1 MHSETKSYAIIVNLE
16 YNELLT
22 RYIPEPYIVR
32 VDYGHTLGIL
42 RAKATVIT
50 IPSYNIIIDQDISE
64 NIVRLTDKLSLG
76 EIETKFITK
85 KRNQNTLTKA
95 LLLPEVKDLLMKYY
109 DRISSELFD
118 FLRDH
123 KIPLVIDIVR
133 KTRLENLKIVAA
145 PNYITPIL
153 KFEKTQ
159 TGVKYSL
166 KLNNQQSAPWSP
178 NTRNVHILTNHNCWI
193 IVDYVIYQ
201 LKEIN
206 GNKLKPFLKKDH
218 IFIKNEM
225 VTTYFEKFIIEVAK
239 KSEIEAVGFDVNQTD
254 EIIDC
259 VLSTNYD
266 FISEEMVLDLIF
278 RYNGTEFSLGNP
290 VQNRTKL
297 NISNDKQITISQVK
311 RNPNQEK
318 RWLNK
323 ILENGLKLSNS
334 KKIKLEDDDNLGI
347 IQYLIKNKK
356 SIIENGFKIDTPR
369 INGKE
374 LSLEKQ
380 KITLNS
386 SSNADWFDVHGAVTV
401 GDNRIPFAHLLEYI
415 RNGDRYYP
423 LENGKFFIIPEP
435 WMSKFEELSKFGVKE
450 GENIKI
456 RKSQYSF
463 LEDIDELSSTVKE
476 SISEQ
481 IEIDYVQSLSLEA
494 TLRPYQEAG
503 VRWLINHQANGLGA
517 CLADDMGLGKTLQTI
532 ALLSYTKDK
541 KKDKKPINKNKQTGQ
556 MTMFATEMRDEIN
569 PLQALIILPS
579 SLVFNWKEEIKKFN
593 NSLHVLEFI
602 GTKRR
607 KSIDSLD
614 KFDVV
619 LTTYHTVL
627 RDIEKLKTINWEYV
641 ILDES
646 QMIKNKESKMF
657 KAINEIPADNRLSLS
672 GTPIENSLSDLWS
685 QMQFINPE
693 MLGSFPFFKT
703 HYLNPIEKHQDVDA
717 LTQLAN
723 LIKPYI
729 LRRTKEEVAPDLPPL
744 TEQIEYISLEKAQM
758 DVYDKV
764 KSATRNYLLGL
775 DEADRSYKFHVFAAL
790 TKLRQIANDPL
801 MVDLEYNGGSEKK
814 KHILSKMEEV
824 RKSGHKVLIFSAFT
838 KLITIFQNECDS
850 KDWQYVSLTGKDNQ
864 KQRKT
869 SVASFQ
875 SDKDVSF
882 FFISL
887 KAGGTGLNLTAADYV
902 FILDPWWN
910 PFAEKQAIARAHRI
924 GQEKP
929 VTVIRYIARET
940 IEEKIL
946 KLQERKTNLSN
957 DIIHFDEEKLSLEKT
972 DFQYLLD

>member
-32 VDYGHTLGIL
+32 IDYGHTLGSL
-42 RAKATVIT
+42 KAKATTIT
-50 IPSYNIIIDQDISE
+50 IPSYNIVVDQAISE
-64 NIVRLTDKLSLG
+64 KIIKLTDKLGLV
-76 EIETKFITK
+76 EIESKFITK
-85 KRNQNTLTKA
+85 KRNQNTLGKA
-95 LLLPEVKDLLMKYY
+95 MILPEVKDLLLKYY
-109 DRISSELFD
+109 DRMSAELFD
-118 FLRDH
+118 FLREH
-123 KIPLVIDIVR
+123 KIPMVIDIVR
-133 KTRLENLKIVAA
+133 KTRLEDLKIVAA
-145 PNYITPIL
+145 PKPIIPIL
-153 KFEKTQ
+153 RFEKTQ
-159 TGVKYSL
+159 TGVKYAL
-166 KLNNQQSAPWSP
+166 KLNNQHSAPWSP
-178 NTRNVHILTNHNCWI
+178 NTRDVHILTNHNCWI

-206 GNKLKPFLKKDH
+206 GNKLKPFLKKEH

-225 VTTYFEKFIIEVAK
+225 VITYFEKFIIEVAK
-239 KSEIEAVGFDVNQTD
+239 RSEIEAVGFKVQQTN
-254 EIIDC
+254 EINDC
-259 VLSTNYD
+259 VISANYD
-266 FISEEMVLDLIF
+266 FISDEVVLDLI
-278 RYNGTEFSLGNP
+278 YKYDGADFSLGNP
-290 VQNRTKL
+290 AQNKTKL
-297 NISNDKQITISQVK
+297 NITDDKQITISQVK
-311 RNPNQEK
+311 RNSNQEEK
-318 RWLNK
+318 WLQKLLNK
-323 ILENGLKLSNS
+323 GLKLNS
-334 KKIKLEDDDNLGI
+334 TKKVKLEDDDNLGL
-347 IQYLIKNKK
+347 IQFLIKNKD
-356 SIIENGFKIDTPR
+356 SITGSGFKISTP
-369 INGKE
+369 IIDGKE
-374 LSLEKQ
+374 ASLENQ
-380 KITLNS
+380 SIQLSS
-386 SSNADWFDVHGAVTV
+386 SSNADWFDVHGVVTV
-401 GDNRIPFAHLLEYI
+401 GNERVSFAHLLEYI
-415 RNGDRYYP
+415 KNGNRYYP
-423 LENGKFFIIPEP
+423 LESGTYFIIPKS
-435 WMSKFEELSKFGVKE
+435 WMAKYEELAKFGIKE
-450 GENIKI
+450 GESIKI

-463 LEDIDELSSTVKE
+463 LEEIDELSSTVKE

-481 IEIDYVQSLSLEA
+481 IEIEYVQSSSLNA

-503 VRWLINHQANGLGA
+503 VKWLINHQANGLGA

-541 KKDKKPINKNKQTGQ
+541 NREKKPVNKKSQAGQ
-556 MTMFATEMRDEIN
+556 MTMFASQMKDEIN

-602 GTKRR
+602 GAKRR

-627 RDIEKLKTINWEYV
+627 RDVEKLKTINWEYV

-657 KAINEIPADNRLSLS
+657 KAINEIPAENRLSLS

-693 MLGSFPFFKT
+693 MLGSFPFFKA

-717 LTQLAN
+717 LAQLAN

-775 DEADRSYKFHVFAAL
+775 DDSDRAYKFHVFAAL
-790 TKLRQIANDPL
+790 TKLRQIANDPY
-801 MVDLEYNGGSEKK
+801 MVDLEYDGGSEKK
-814 KHILSKMEEV
+814 KHILSKMDEV

-838 KLITIFQNECDS
+838 KLITIFQNECDAN
-850 KDWQYVSLTGKDNQ
+850 DWQYVSLTGKDNQ
-864 KQRKT
+864 KQRKA
-869 SVASFQ
+869 SVDSFQ
-875 SDKDVSF
+875 TDEDVSF

>member
-1 MHSETKSYAIIVNLE
+1 MHSKTKSYTIIVNLE

-32 VDYGHTLGIL
+32 VDYGHTLGSL
-42 RAKATVIT
+42 KAKATSIT
-50 IPSYNIIIDQDISE
+50 IPTYNIIIDQATSE
-64 NIVRLTDKLSLG
+64 KIIKLTDQLGLG
-76 EIETKFITK
+76 EMEERFTTK
-85 KRNQNTLTKA
+85 KRNQNTVVKA
-95 LLLPEVKDLLMKYY
+95 MLIPEVKDLLLKYY
-109 DRISSELFD
+109 DRMSSELFCY
-118 FLRDH
+118 LRESGVS
-123 KIPLVIDIVR
+123 LVIDIVR
-133 KTRLENLKIVAA
+133 KTRLESLKIVAA
-145 PNYITPIL
+145 TKPIIPIL
-153 KFEKTQ
+153 RFEKTQ
-159 TGVKYSL
+159 TGIKYAL
-166 KLNNQQSAPWSP
+166 KLNNQHSTPWSP
-178 NTRNVHILTNHNCWI
+178 NTRDVHILTNHNCWI
-193 IVDYVIYQ
+193 VVDYVIYQ
-201 LKEIN
+201 LKEVN
-206 GNKLKPFLKKDH
+206 GNKLKPFLKNDH

-225 VTTYFEKFIIEVAK
+225 VITYFEKFIIEVAK
-239 KSEIEAVGFDVNQTD
+239 RSEIEAVGFEVNQT
-254 EIIDC
+254 EKIKDC
-259 VLSTNYD
+259 SISACYD
-266 FISEEMVLDLIF
+266 FISDEIVLDLV
-278 RYNGTEFSLGNP
+278 YKYEGAQFSLGNP
-290 VQNRTKL
+290 SQNRTKL
-297 NISNDKQITISQVK
+297 NISDDKQVTISQVK
-311 RNPNQEK
+311 RNATEED
-318 RWLNK
+318 RWLQK
-323 ILENGLKLSNS
+323 LLGKGLRLSNT
-334 KKIKLEDDDNLGI
+334 KKVKLEDEDNLGL
-347 IQYLIKNKK
+347 IQFLIKNKD
-356 SIIENGFKIDTPR
+356 SITESGFSIDTP
-369 INGKE
+369 IIDGKE
-374 LSLEKQ
+374 ISIEKRSISL
-380 KITLNS
+380 TS
-386 SSNADWFDVHGAVTV
+386 SSNADWFDIHGVITV
-401 GDNRIPFAHLLEYI
+401 GHDRVPFAHLLEYI
-415 RNGDRYYP
+415 KKGDRYYP
-423 LENGKFFIIPEP
+423 LENGTYFIIPQS
-435 WMSKFEELSKFGVKE
+435 WMAKYEELAKFGIKD
-450 GENIKI
+450 GGSIKI

-463 LEDIDELSSTVKE
+463 LEEIEDLSSTIKA

-481 IEIDYVQSLSLEA
+481 VEIEYVPSSNLNA
-494 TLRPYQEAG
+494 TLRPYQEIG
-503 VRWLINHQANGLGA
+503 VKWLINHQANGLGA

-541 KKDKKPINKNKQTGQ
+541 NRDNEPATKKRKAGQ
-556 MTMFATEMRDEIN
+556 MTMFAAEMKDEIN

-593 NSLHVLEFI
+593 KTLHVLEFI

-607 KSIDSLD
+607 KSMDSLD

-627 RDIEKLKTINWEYV
+627 RDVAKLKTINWEYV

-657 KAINEIPADNRLSLS
+657 KAINEIPAENRLSLS

-693 MLGSFPFFKT
+693 MLGSFPFFKA
-703 HYLNPIEKHQDVDA
+703 HYLIPIEKHQDTDA
-717 LTQLAN
+717 LAQLAS

-729 LRRTKEEVAPDLPPL
+729 LRRTKEEVAPELPPL
-744 TEQIEYISLEKAQM
+744 TEQIEYISLEKAQLDM
-758 DVYDKV
+758 YDKI

-775 DEADRSYKFHVFAAL
+775 DDSDRGYKFHIFAAL
-790 TKLRQIANDPL
+790 TKLRQIANDPF
-801 MVDLEYNGGSEKK
+801 MVDNEYTGGAAKK

-838 KLITIFQNECDS
+838 KLISIFQNECDTNEWS
-850 KDWQYVSLTGKDNQ
+850 YVSLTGKDNQ
-864 KQRKT
+864 KQRKA
-869 SVASFQ
+869 SVDSFQ

-929 VTVIRYIARET
+929 VTVIRYIAKET